1 MLMKLQPLKNI
12 NFLSLYL
19 NQICSILGDNIYRIV
34 LIYLTYSIG
43 GAKSLGIVFGAQAF
57 TIFLTVLFAGSLTSF
72 FRSKII
78 LLISICLRG
87 ILSLLLIGVNIFKL
101 NSVIIFLA
109 LGIIFGISE
118 SLYRPSYQELF
129 KSNAE
134 KEFYEESLSLITISR
149 QTINIVGPMIGASI
163 LELTNPNISLLT
175 TFIIFL
181 VSVDLRQVFGH
192 KKIKFFCTTTIH
204 GLFHVPSR
212 LSK

>member
-118 SLYRPSYQELF
+118 SL
-129 KSNAE
+129 
-134 KEFYEESLSLITISR
+134 
-149 QTINIVGPMIGASI
+149 
-163 LELTNPNISLLT
+163 
-175 TFIIFL
+175 
-181 VSVDLRQVFGH
+181 DLRQVFGH

-212 LSK
+212 LGLSNKSPKKERN